1 MRHLEAIA
9 YENAVETIR
18 AAREVGGKVG
28 MELEEEAWR
37 AAVRYGVDGPL
48 LRQFEPNIRA
58 RVLTEVD
65 AARASALQEKAL
77 NRRLELQRRRGQ

>member
-28 MELEEEAWR
+28 AELEEEAWR

-48 LRQFEPNIRA
+48 LRQFEPRLA
-58 RVLTEVD
+58 SPVD
-65 AARASALQEKAL
+65 AQARASALQEKAL
-77 NRRLELQRRRGQ
+77 NRRLELQRRWG